1 MTTTTDVGTIGADDR
16 ITKPQFAAW
25 LTAFTGWMFDYY
37 EIALMT
43 FLVVPIA
50 AEFDLSGTQAAL
62 LLSLQLL
69 GIAVGGVIFGYLGD
83 RVGRRN
89 VLMATIVIFGV
100 FTLAR
105 AFAPDY
111 EVLLLLGVLA
121 AIGLGGEFGVGQS
134 LVAEVMPAAKR
145 GFWGGALY
153 SGVGLG
159 LAGAALV
166 GGYLL
171 PAVGWRW
178 TFAISCFPIL
188 LAIVVRFGAPESDIW
203 REQSAREEKA
213 STDWVLVRSA
223 LFIKPF
229 LLCLVACAIEFF
241 AFYGVA
247 AFLPAYLIEVQ
258 GFSFSR
264 ASWWTV
270 VVGLA
275 IFIGSVTCG
284 YLADR
289 IGRRATW
296 CLMASIATV
305 GSLVLGV
312 TFEANISSF
321 WTLVPIFV
329 LYVGTGVAA
338 AFGMVFA
345 EQFPTRVRSL
355 GVGGAL
361 QIGRGLSFF
370 PPLIAAAVYPV
381 YGYAP
386 LVFGGAVL
394 FAALAVLGWF
404 FREGKG
410 VPIEEFE
417 NRFDAVT
424 TRPAAVGGTAT
435 TGEQSPSQT
444 IACDAVNEQGGV
456 A

>member
-1 MTTTTDVGTIGADDR
+1 MSTITDATPAASDDR
-16 ITKPQFAAW
+16 LTKPQFLAW
-25 LTAFTGWMFDYY
+25 LTAFAGWLFDYY

-43 FLVVPIA
+43 FLIVPISL
-50 AEFDLSGTQAAL
+50 EFDLSKTQGAL
-62 LLSLQLL
+62 LLSMQLL
-69 GIAVGGVIFGYLGD
+69 GIAVGGVVFGYLGD
-83 RVGRRN
+83 RIGRRR
-89 VLMATIVIFGV
+89 VLMATILIFGL

-105 AFAPDY
+105 AFAPSY
-111 EVLLLLGVLA
+111 EVLLVLGVVA

-134 LVAEVMPAAKR
+134 LVAEVVPAHKR

-171 PAVGWRW
+171 PAIGWRW
-178 TFAISCFPIL
+178 TFAVSCFPIL
-188 LAIVVRFGAPESDIW
+188 LAIVVRFGAPESAVW
-203 REQSAREEKA
+203 EQESGRGHKVA
-213 STDWVLVRSA
+213 TDWALVRSSA
-223 LFIKPF
+223 FIKAF

-247 AFLPAYLIEVQ
+247 SFLPTYLIEVQ
-258 GFSFSR
+258 GFSFGR
-264 ASWWTV
+264 AAWWTV

-275 IFIGSVTCG
+275 IFIGSLMCG
-284 YLADR
+284 FLADR

-296 CLMASIATV
+296 SLMATIAAV
-305 GSLVLGV
+305 GSLVLGI
-312 TFEANISSF
+312 TFEANISSS
-321 WTLVPIFV
+321 WTLIPIFV

-355 GVGGAL
+355 GVGSAL

-381 YGYAP
+381 YGYSP

-394 FAALAVLGWF
+394 FAILALFGPF

-410 VPIEEFE
+410 VPIEEFDVAAGGTPRVAP
-417 NRFDAVT
+417 NRS
-424 TRPAAVGGTAT
+424 AVGARHT
-435 TGEQSPSQT
+435 
-444 IACDAVNEQGGV
+444 QGAGS
-456 A
+456 